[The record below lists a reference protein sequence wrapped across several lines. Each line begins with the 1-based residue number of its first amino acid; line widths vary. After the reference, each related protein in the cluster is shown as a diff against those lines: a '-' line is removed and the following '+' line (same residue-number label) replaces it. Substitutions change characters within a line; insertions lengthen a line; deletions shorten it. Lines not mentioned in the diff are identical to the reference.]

1 MLRWDSALHEPFVEH
16 LDKLPDWT
24 KPTPADV
31 KLFEQINKA
40 AKSIGDGIPHAAFL
54 RMVASNDAIERK
66 VGLTAVGALGTPAPL
81 FVALQKSKHADARQ
95 FAILVV
101 RGWIGHG
108 PGQLH
113 KLETAFGTLGLSK
126 TDIESLL
133 HLFLGFDAEEQ
144 HQPVTYQLLI
154 EGLHHSKLL
163 VRELSYWHLQRM
175 APAGRSIAYDPAGT
189 SEQIQAGVRQWREL
203 IPAGKL
209 PPAPKK

>member
-1 MLRWDSALHEPFVEH
+1 VEH

-24 KPTPADV
+24 KPTPADA

-40 AKSIGDGIPHAAFL
+40 AKSIGDGFPHAAFL
-54 RMVASNDAIERK
+54 QMIKSNDPIERK
-66 VGLTAVGALGTPAPL
+66 VGLIAVGALGTPAPL
-81 FVALQKSKHADARQ
+81 FVALQNSKHADARQ
-95 FAILVV
+95 FAILVM

-133 HLFLGFDAEEQ
+133 HLFLGFDDEERQ
-144 HQPVTYQLLI
+144 EPVTYQLLI

-163 VRELSYWHLQRM
+163 VRELSYWHLRRM
-175 APAGRSIAYDPAGT
+175 APAGQSIAYDPAGT
-189 SEQIQAGVRQWREL
+189 AEQIQAGVRQWREL